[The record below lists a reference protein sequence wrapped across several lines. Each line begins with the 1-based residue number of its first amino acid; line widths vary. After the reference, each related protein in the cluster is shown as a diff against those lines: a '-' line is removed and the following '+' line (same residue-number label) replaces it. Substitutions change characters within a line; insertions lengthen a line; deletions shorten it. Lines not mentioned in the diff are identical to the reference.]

1 MDEIFEKID
10 QALSRL
16 EQKIIAQKKQFIFE
30 KTLLGE
36 ELEKNKNNTQ
46 NIKSQAESA
55 LKKIDNLIETL
66 EKNYKES

>member
-30 KTLLGE
+30 KTLIGE
-36 ELEKNKNNTQ
+36 ELKKNKNN
-46 NIKSQAESA
+46 K
-55 LKKIDNLIETL
+55 
-66 EKNYKES
+66 